1 MTRNEMKDTNL
12 QVALRKLGI
21 TIDEMWEMT
30 NKCEVLDIDFTSV
43 ARKESNIHGYGMFA
57 KKNIHDEEF
66 VGIAF
71 VDGRYKTSIGR
82 YTNHANNPNV
92 KFLYIDNKNIIAVAV
107 ENIKEGEELF
117 VDYSSHTLNPEFL

>member
-1 MTRNEMKDTNL
+1 MRDTNL

-21 TIDEMWEMT
+21 TIDEMWDMT

-43 ARKESNIHGYGMFA
+43 VRKESDIHGYGMFA
-57 KKNIHDEEF
+57 KKNIYDED
-66 VGIAF
+66 VIGIAF

-107 ENIKEGEELF
+107 GYIKEGEELF

>member
-1 MTRNEMKDTNL
+1 MKDTNL

-43 ARKESNIHGYGMFA
+43 VKKESNIHGYGMFA
-57 KKNIHDEEF
+57 EKNIYDEE
-66 VGIAF
+66 VIGVAL

-107 ENIKEGEELF
+107 EYIKEGEELF
-117 VDYSSHTLNPEFL
+117 VDYSSHTLNPEFYEADK